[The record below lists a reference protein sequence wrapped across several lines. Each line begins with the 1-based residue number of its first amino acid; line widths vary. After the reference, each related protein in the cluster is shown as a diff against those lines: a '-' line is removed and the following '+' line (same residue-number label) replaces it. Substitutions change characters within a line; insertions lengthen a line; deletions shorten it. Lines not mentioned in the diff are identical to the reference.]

1 MKTAYIGLILI
12 LLVIAGIV
20 YFVYTP
26 KVQAQSTL
34 VIAVKDAP
42 KKSEFGNITSLI
54 LTFSEVSVHKASNVE
69 QINTSIGEMNTTESN
84 ETQEADWIVVVNEVQ
99 TVDLLQFTDVS
110 KILGQETL
118 DAGRYTQIRLKIDSG
133 TVTIDGVTYNLTI
146 PSAVLKLNR
155 GFVLEQNT
163 TLKLTLDFN
172 VEKSLARTGN
182 GKFILKPVIAVISEV
197 NSTSETEQSCI
208 NSGGTVGTSLC
219 CKSAGDFPD
228 TCLVGACG
236 CSPENS
242 HSVKICE
249 CPEVK
254 CFDGNECVSTTCPK
268 APPCPVPLVYGD
280 PSPDDPNQ
288 CPRYYCPA

>member
-26 KVQAQSTL
+26 RVQAESTL

-42 KKSEFGNITSLI
+42 KNSEFGNITSLV
-54 LTFSEVSVHKASNVE
+54 LTFSEVSVHKASNAE
-69 QINTSIGEMNTTESN
+69 QINTSTEEMNITESN
-84 ETQEADWIVVVNEVQ
+84 ETQEAGWVVVVNETQ

-146 PSAVLKLNR
+146 PSRVLKLNR
-155 GFVLEQNT
+155 GFVLEENT

-172 VEKSLARTGN
+172 VEKSLVKTGN
-182 GKFILKPVIAVISEV
+182 NSFKLKPVIAVVSEKV
-197 NSTSETEQSCI
+197 SSHSVSEKEQACT
-208 NSGGTVGTSLC
+208 NSGGTVGISLC
-219 CKSAGDFPD
+219 CKSADDFPD

-236 CSPENS
+236 CSPDNS
-242 HSVKICE
+242 HEVNICD
-249 CPEVK
+249 CPVDQ
-254 CFDGNECVSTTCPK
+254 CFNGTSCVS
-268 APPCPVPLVYGD
+268 
-280 PSPDDPNQ
+280 
-288 CPRYYCPA
+288 R

>member
-1 MKTAYIGLILI
+1 MKTAYIGLILV

-26 KVQAQSTL
+26 KVQAESTL
-34 VIAVKDAP
+34 VIAVKDVP
-42 KKSEFGNITSLI
+42 KNSDFGNITSLV
-54 LTFSEVSVHKASNVE
+54 LTFSEVSVHKASNAE
-69 QINTSIGEMNTTESN
+69 QINTSTEEMNTTESN
-84 ETQEADWIVVVNEVQ
+84 ETQETGWIVVVDEVQ

-146 PSAVLKLNR
+146 PSMVLKLNR
-155 GFVLEQNT
+155 GFVLEENT

-172 VEKSLARTGN
+172 VEKSLVKTGN
-182 GKFILKPVIAVISEV
+182 NSFKLKPVIAVISESV
-197 NSTSETEQSCI
+197 GPTSEKEQACT

-219 CKSAGDFPD
+219 CKSADDFPD

-236 CSPENS
+236 CSLENS
-242 HSVKICE
+242 HQV
-249 CPEVK
+249 EVCDCGSGR
-254 CFDGNECVSTTCPK
+254 CFDGNACTSS
-268 APPCPVPLVYGD
+268 A
-280 PSPDDPNQ
+280 
-288 CPRYYCPA
+288 